1 MSHPI
6 DELFRKG
13 LNEAP
18 LEGHEKDW
26 VLARELLKLNKRKRR
41 PVLVWVFL
49 GVLAISAFVI
59 RHYNHIEI
67 DNSESLNNPKE
78 IENNLGVTDIS
89 SDKLVESTS
98 PFSPTSIMED
108 EEKDVHVN
116 PESTTRRAVTAV
128 TNYKTQ
134 SKSTDSNLENNNLVD
149 GTNEGQIK
157 DNLYGNRL
165 TIGDR
170 INESEVMMPKVVIAA
185 TRMTQSGR
193 HIEEPSVTPLTKS
206 IFSGM
211 SEIDKISIRLLTVPQ
226 TTIAPIDKVNLP
238 SEDQSK
244 VLIGYGA
251 YLNGDPTKSLIS
263 GGGFVSMTLSRRWSI
278 DLGLGL
284 GREYNRSDTNFED
297 VRIVNQL
304 NAFGTLTSSNN
315 YNLTSVFIPI
325 RVISAYGR
333 HYYFAGV
340 NLKRL

>member
-13 LNEAP
+13 LSEAP

-41 PVLVWVFL
+41 LVLVWVFL

-67 DNSESLNNPKE
+67 NNSESLNNPKE

-149 GTNEGQIK
+149 ETNEGQIK
-157 DNLYGNRL
+157 DNLYGDRL

-170 INESEVMMPKVVIAA
+170 INESEVMMPKVVRAA
-185 TRMTQSGR
+185 TRMTQSGAIC
-193 HIEEPSVTPLTKS
+193 HATHQ
-206 IFSGM
+206 
-211 SEIDKISIRLLTVPQ
+211 IDFFR
-226 TTIAPIDKVNLP
+226 N
-238 SEDQSK
+238 
-244 VLIGYGA
+244 
-251 YLNGDPTKSLIS
+251 
-263 GGGFVSMTLSRRWSI
+263 
-278 DLGLGL
+278 
-284 GREYNRSDTNFED
+284 
-297 VRIVNQL
+297 VRN
-304 NAFGTLTSSNN
+304 
-315 YNLTSVFIPI
+315 
-325 RVISAYGR
+325 
-333 HYYFAGV
+333 
-340 NLKRL
+340 